1 MRLKVII
8 PNSGMDRDTLLQREK
23 MLSAFAMPSTEISV
37 ECIAHGPESIESA
50 YDEILAG
57 PYVIQQAVEAE
68 KAGFDAVIV
77 YCGSG

>member
-23 MLSAFAMPSTEISV
+23 MLSAFAMSSTEISV

-57 PYVIQQAVEAE
+57 
-68 KAGFDAVIV
+68 
-77 YCGSG
+77 CGSG

>member
-37 ECIAHGPESIESA
+37 ECIAHGQESIESA
-50 YDEILAG
+50 YD
-57 PYVIQQAVEAE
+57 
-68 KAGFDAVIV
+68 
-77 YCGSG
+77 